1 MRLLLRLLSSH
12 ACNANACTNST
23 ILCSRKSTLKLSPVL
38 SSEPK
43 AEDEPDIASK
53 LNALQYRHGTSL
65 KDRTQTLLDDVLLL
79 LPGLLLVCFRA
90 YTGHLWYHS
99 DRLYK
104 EGYFHVKRK

>member
-1 MRLLLRLLSSH
+1 MQTH
-12 ACNANACTNST
+12 ARTL
-23 ILCSRKSTLKLSPVL
+23 LCSHKSTVAIESA
-38 SSEPK
+38 SSSDSK

-90 YTGHLWYHS
+90 YTGHLWYS

>member
-1 MRLLLRLLSSH
+1 MHELCCARNLLFAIESASS
-12 ACNANACTNST
+12 SD
-23 ILCSRKSTLKLSPVL
+23 S
-38 SSEPK
+38 K

>member
-1 MRLLLRLLSSH
+1 MHELSCARNLLFAIESASS
-12 ACNANACTNST
+12 SD
-23 ILCSRKSTLKLSPVL
+23 S
-38 SSEPK
+38 K

-99 DRLYK
+99 DRMYK

>member
-1 MRLLLRLLSSH
+1 MHELSSAH
-12 ACNANACTNST
+12 RNLLFAIESA
-23 ILCSRKSTLKLSPVL
+23 
-38 SSEPK
+38 SSSDSK

-99 DRLYK
+99 DRMYK